1 MESTGNSNRASKS
14 SGFLK
19 TTTWGTLIAASVLA
33 AAWGFNGHFAGS
45 SGNFGTNLHV
55 AKLNPAKVQPAG
67 KSGKLASSPASESN
81 DAKTASSIV
90 SAPGQAANP
99 NPSYSFTSHSSTAS
113 GAA

>member
-33 AAWGFNGHFAGS
+33 AAWGFSGQFAGS

-55 AKLNPAKVQPAG
+55 AKLTAAKVQPAAT
-67 KSGKLASSPASESN
+67 SGKLASSPAGESN
-81 DAKTASSIV
+81 DAKAPVSIAIT
-90 SAPGQAANP
+90 SGPAATQTR
-99 NPSYSFTSHSSTAS
+99 SYIFT
-113 GAA
+113 